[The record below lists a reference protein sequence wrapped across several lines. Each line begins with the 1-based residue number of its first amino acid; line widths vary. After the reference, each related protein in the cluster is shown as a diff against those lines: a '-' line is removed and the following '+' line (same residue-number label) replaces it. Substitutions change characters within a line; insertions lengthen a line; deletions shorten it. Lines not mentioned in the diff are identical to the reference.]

1 MTEGK
6 ARVTL
11 GLSVVTITKY
21 LMERFSLSHED
32 AYKKLI
38 NTDFFERLNDLETG
52 LYLEPDQY
60 LCKACVLELEQGK
73 AAMYDF
79 INKE

>member
-21 LMERFSLSHED
+21 LMERFHLSHED
-32 AYKKLI
+32 AYKKLL

>member
-21 LMERFSLSHED
+21 LMERFNLSHED

-60 LCKACVLELEQGK
+60 L
-73 AAMYDF
+73 
-79 INKE
+79 

>member
-6 ARVTL
+6 ARVAL

-21 LMERFSLSHED
+21 LMERFNLSHED

-52 LYLEPDQY
+52 LYLESDQY

>member
-11 GLSVVTITKY
+11 GLSVVTFTKY
-21 LMERFSLSHED
+21 LMGRFNLSHED

-79 INKE
+79 INEE

>member
-6 ARVTL
+6 ARVML

-21 LMERFSLSHED
+21 LMERFNLSHED

>member
-21 LMERFSLSHED
+21 LMEYFNISHED
-32 AYKKLI
+32 AYRKLI
-38 NTDFFERLNDLETG
+38 NTDFFECLNDLGTG

-73 AAMYDF
+73 KAMYDF
-79 INKE
+79 INRE